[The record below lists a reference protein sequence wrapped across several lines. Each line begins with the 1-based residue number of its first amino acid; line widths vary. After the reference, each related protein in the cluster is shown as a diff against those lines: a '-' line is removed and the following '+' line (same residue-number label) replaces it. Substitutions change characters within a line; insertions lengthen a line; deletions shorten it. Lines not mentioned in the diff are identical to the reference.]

1 MRPAPINSVL
11 RRIQSS
17 TCLSHAYS
25 IWLFTFSDLKTI
37 VVPQTIFGI
46 LNALALSLDQQGP
59 LKWLKIL
66 LRLPAVAFVVWI
78 NLLPFAI
85 DNQRQPKAILE
96 DKHNKP
102 WRTMPSGRMSE
113 TQAKTLM
120 LVLYPVAFCASLWLG
135 GVRQCLTLMVLGYG
149 YNDLN
154 LADWSWVSRNA
165 INALGFCCF
174 ASGALEVALNAPLS
188 REHRIMLEWL
198 GIIAAVV
205 FTTVQTQDMADQV
218 GDRMRGRRSL
228 PLSVGDGMARW
239 LTATPMMIWSVVCPL
254 YWGVSIGLHTLVG
267 ALGLGIACRTVAF
280 RSVEADKR
288 TFRLWNAWM
297 ACLYA
302 LPLLASMELH
312 RQPFAS
318 MES

>member
-1 MRPAPINSVL
+1 MRLAHYLTKVL
-11 RRIQSS
+11 HHGRSS
-17 TCLSHAYS
+17 AFLFHAYS
-25 IWLFTFSDLKTI
+25 LWLFTFSDLKTI

-46 LNALALSLDQQGP
+46 LNALALSLDRDG
-59 LKWLKIL
+59 IL
-66 LRLPAVAFVVWI
+66 EWDKMLVRLPTVAFVVWV
-78 NLLPFAI
+78 NLLPFTI
-85 DNQRQPKAILE
+85 DNQRQQAAILE

-102 WRTMPSGRMSE
+102 WRTMPSGRMTE

-120 LVLYPVAFCASLWLG
+120 FILYPAAFCVSLWLG
-135 GVRQCLTLMVLGYG
+135 GARQCLTLMALGYG

-174 ASGALEVALNAPLS
+174 ASGALEVALNMPLS
-188 REHRIMLEWL
+188 SDHRVMIEWL

-205 FTTVQTQDMADQV
+205 FSTVQTQDMADQV

-228 PLSVGDGMARW
+228 PLAMGDGVARW
-239 LTATPMMIWSVVCPL
+239 LTAASMMVWSVVCPL
-254 YWGVSIGLHTLVG
+254 YWGVGNGLRILVG
-267 ALGLGIACRTVAF
+267 GLGVGVACRTLAF

-288 TFRLWNAWM
+288 TFRLWNMWM
-297 ACLYA
+297 VCLYA
-302 LPLLASMELH
+302 LPFLATLGLR
-312 RQPFAS
+312 RQS